1 MGWPRDCIPNE
12 TAAKSSN
19 NMHGYVLGQNAVLED
34 LQKLNWLPVIERR
47 VLALLKIS
55 HEALY
60 DDVWQR
66 VHLHVICQNIG
77 ILAPS
82 FQNTYLVFRPHHS
95 FKHWNSGPLF
105 INFGYL
111 ALVLQT
117 RLEFWPYVYKHWN
130 SGPIISNFEIEVLFI

>member
-1 MGWPRDCIPNE
+1 
-12 TAAKSSN
+12 
-19 NMHGYVLGQNAVLED
+19 MHGYVLGQNAVLED

-66 VHLHVICQNIG
+66 VHLHVICQNFG